1 MSNQCRCPSS
11 RLFPHRADKCTFA
24 TKSTKRAAR
33 TDSPFAPPVPPPSGN
48 VASQNVSD
56 DQTPLST
63 VQVDTD
69 VVGSRTEISP
79 PTAEIVPP
87 AVVATSAN
95 ELSAAQEVVASNSS
109 LPNGNE
115 RCDCMA
121 YRFKKHRKK
130 MCSWK
135 KHVAIGLATATIVA
149 GTVVLATVVAEEAE
163 KDSAKDGMS
172 GKEVCSKKMTSEQ
185 KGAAAGLAIASVIA
199 GTAALATVVVC
210 DMQDSKK
217 SDDSTISLSNGV
229 DNAHSNV
236 GAETGDRNVT
246 GTSHAET
253 QQHEPEPEE
262 EPESEVEEEEES
274 EEDFE
279 ARMIAQGRADLYAA
293 LRDAREAEAAIL
305 RAERQEAQRLQRE
318 QCELQ
323 QLAV

>member
-1 MSNQCRCPSS
+1 M
-11 RLFPHRADKCTFA
+11 FPHRAGKCTFA

-33 TDSPFAPPVPPPSGN
+33 TDSPIPPHSRN

-56 DQTPLST
+56 DHAPLST
-63 VQVDTD
+63 VQVGAD

-87 AVVATSAN
+87 AVVATSTN
-95 ELSAAQEVVASNSS
+95 ELSAAQEVAASNSS

-115 RCDCMA
+115 QCDCMA

-130 MCSWK
+130 KCSWK

-149 GTVVLATVVAEEAE
+149 GTVVLATVVADEAE
-163 KDSAKDGMS
+163 KDSSKDDKSSDPSHAGN
-172 GKEVCSKKMTSEQ
+172 VVRSKKMTSEQ

-217 SDDSTISLSNGV
+217 SDDSTLSLSNGV

-236 GAETGDRNVT
+236 AAETGDINET
-246 GTSHAET
+246 GASHAET
-253 QQHEPEPEE
+253 QQFEPEPEEEEEEE

-279 ARMIAQGRADLYAA
+279 ARMLAQGRADLYAA
-293 LRDAREAEAAIL
+293 LRDAREADAAIL

>member
-1 MSNQCRCPSS
+1 M
-11 RLFPHRADKCTFA
+11 FPHRAGKCTFA

-33 TDSPFAPPVPPPSGN
+33 TDSPIPPHSGN

-56 DQTPLST
+56 DHAPLST

-69 VVGSRTEISP
+69 MVGSRTEISP

-87 AVVATSAN
+87 AVVTTSAN

-172 GKEVCSKKMTSEQ
+172 GKEVCCKKMTSEQ

-217 SDDSTISLSNGV
+217 SDDPTISLSNGV

-236 GAETGDRNVT
+236 GDRNVT

-262 EPESEVEEEEES
+262 EPESEIEEEEES

-279 ARMIAQGRADLYAA
+279 ARMLAQGRADLYAA